1 MAKEINKLTD
11 AAIRNAR
18 PREKDYSLADGDG
31 LDILITTKATDTG
44 GKYWRFHYRF
54 GGKQDTLRFGV
65 YPAVPLV
72 EARRK
77 KLEAKAKIAAGVNP
91 RAEKKAQR
99 VAESGADSFAAI
111 ALEWLEKFAQ
121 SRAEGYT
128 KSLAGRLRLH
138 LFPWIGD
145 RPVDGI
151 TPQEILEVVRRIE
164 AKGHIETA
172 HRALELA
179 GQVFNYAIQT
189 GRATVN
195 PALPLKGALPPAISK
210 HMAAVT
216 DPAAIGRLLLDI
228 DHYTGSFITL
238 CALKLSPLVFL
249 RPGELRTLKWEQ
261 VDFGRAE
268 LLLPIEHM
276 KRRQMEKITRH
287 GELAHTVPLARQAIA
302 ILEELRPATGD
313 SPFLFPHYRKRQ
325 DRSMSNATVLN
336 ALRAMGYDKDTMS
349 AHGFRALA
357 STNLN
362 ELGYPKDFIEK
373 QLAHK
378 EGDSIRAAYNHAEYL
393 EQRRAM
399 MQDWAD
405 WLDARRE
412 EARRREAERGGKA
425 E

>member
-31 LDILITTKATDTG
+31 LDILITTRADEHG

-77 KLEAKAKIAAGVNP
+77 KLEAKAKLAAGVNP
-91 RAEKKAQR
+91 RAEKKAQQTT
-99 VAESGADSFAAI
+99 ESGADSFAAI
-111 ALEWLEKFAQ
+111 AQEWLDKFAP
-121 SRAEGYT
+121 SRAEAYT

-145 RPVDGI
+145 RPVADI
-151 TPQEILEVVRRIE
+151 APQELLENVRRIE

-172 HRALELA
+172 HRTLELA

-195 PALPLKGALPPAISK
+195 PAIPK
-210 HMAAVT
+210 HMAAVIKSEE
-216 DPAAIGRLLLDI
+216 IGRLLLDI
-228 DHYTGSFITL
+228 DRYTGRFITI

-249 RPGELRTLKWEQ
+249 RPGELRRLKWEQ
-261 VDFGRAE
+261 VDFERAE
-268 LLLPIEHM
+268 LRLPIEHM
-276 KRRQMEKITRH
+276 KRRQTEKITRQ
-287 GELAHTVPLARQAIA
+287 GELAHTVPLTRQAVA
-302 ILEELRPATGD
+302 VLRDLRQVTGD
-313 SPFLFPHYRKRQ
+313 CPFLFPHYRKRQ
-325 DRSMSNATVLN
+325 TDTMSNMTVLN
-336 ALRAMGYDKDTMS
+336 ALRSMGYDGETMS

-378 EGDSIRAAYNHAEYL
+378 DGDSIRAAYNHAEYL

-399 MQDWAD
+399 MQAWAD
-405 WLDARRE
+405 WLDARRK
-412 EARRREAERGGKA
+412 EARQREACGGLSGGVR
-425 E
+425 